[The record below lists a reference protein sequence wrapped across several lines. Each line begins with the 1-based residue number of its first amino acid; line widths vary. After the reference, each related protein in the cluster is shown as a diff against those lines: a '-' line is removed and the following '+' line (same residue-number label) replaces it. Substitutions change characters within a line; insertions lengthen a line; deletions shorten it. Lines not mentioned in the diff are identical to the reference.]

1 VAERTASAPADSG
14 NHEATTAGTVL
25 PPAEASRVV
34 EPAEGKGKR
43 KSWLSWLVMGGY
55 LLAAVAV
62 TGHLWVDP
70 ASREQ
75 ATVDPRDI
83 DLMSWYVR
91 YAATAVS
98 HGRLPALITTAM
110 NAPHGFSV
118 LWNTSIL
125 LPGVVLAPVTLLFG
139 PQVMLTL
146 LLTLSFAGNA
156 AALFFVLRRWDVSV
170 MAAALGGLLYGFS
183 PAMID
188 GGFSHYHLVF
198 AVFPPLMIDAL
209 LRIITGRGRPVWNG
223 LWLGVL
229 TAAQLFTGEE
239 MLVDAALAGLIM
251 VAVIAIGHRHA
262 VRERIK
268 PTAIGLGAAL
278 AAMLVLGGHALW
290 DQFHGPF
297 AQTGSPWPVDQFF
310 AHPAD
315 FVTPAWT
322 MLFHTHASAASAAAH
337 YQTNLTEYLAYLGV
351 PLLIVL
357 FAGLIVYF
365 RDPKVRAAGLTWLVL
380 EIFTLGANHSELPWH
395 YLKYV
400 PMLTDLLPN
409 RLAFLAD
416 GAAAA
421 LLAFSIG
428 CARKS
433 IAARAPDWRKGLAT
447 GVAVVALL
455 PLIPLPYQTQPVPTL
470 PSGWDKTFTWLHLPA
485 KASVLVLPIAF
496 QRNTYAL
503 RWIGESGEPQTM
515 VEGYFIGPNASGH
528 ASEYGPGLTN
538 VARDLDF
545 IWAGQRNIPV
555 PSAALIRST
564 FNGWDP
570 AAIVAV
576 TTAHTHLGRILI
588 ATLGPP
594 SFATGRMLAWRR

>member
-1 VAERTASAPADSG
+1 V
-14 NHEATTAGTVL
+14 
-25 PPAEASRVV
+25 
-34 EPAEGKGKR
+34 
-43 KSWLSWLVMGGY
+43 SWLVVGGY
-55 LLAAVAV
+55 VLAALAV

-75 ATVDPRDI
+75 AGVDPRDI

-91 YAATAVS
+91 YSAIAVS

-125 LPGVVLAPVTLLFG
+125 LPGVVLAPVTLAFG

-156 AALFFVLRRWDVSV
+156 ASLFFVLRRWDVSV

-188 GGFSHYHLVF
+188 AGFSHYHLVF

-209 LRIITGRGRPVWNG
+209 LRLVTGRGRPVWNG
-223 LWLGVL
+223 VWLGLL

-239 MLVDAALAGLIM
+239 MLTDTVLAGLIL
-251 VAVIAIGHRHA
+251 VVVIAVSHRGA
-262 VRERIK
+262 VRDRVRGA
-268 PTAIGLGAAL
+268 AIGLGAAVVVL
-278 AAMLVLGGHALW
+278 LVLGGHALW
-290 DQFHGPF
+290 VQLHGRF
-297 AQTGSPWPVDQFF
+297 AQTGSPWPVVQFY

-322 MLFHTHASAASAAAH
+322 MFFHTRASAATAAAH

-351 PLLIVL
+351 PLLVVL
-357 FAGLIVYF
+357 LAGLVVYF
-365 RDPKVRAAGLTWLVL
+365 RDTRVRAAGLTWLGL
-380 EIFTLGANHSELPWH
+380 EIFTLGARHPELPWY
-395 YLKYV
+395 YLRHV

-421 LLAFSIG
+421 LLAFSLDR
-428 CARKS
+428 ARAS
-433 IAARAPDWRKGLAT
+433 IAARGPDWRKGLAT
-447 GVAVVALL
+447 GVAVLALL
-455 PLIPLPYQTQPVPTL
+455 PLIPRPYQTQPVPAL
-470 PSGWDKTFTWLHLPA
+470 PAGWDKTFAWLHLPA
-485 KASVLVLPIAF
+485 SASVLVLPIAF

-503 RWIGESGEPQTM
+503 RWIGESGVPQTM
-515 VEGYFIGPNASGH
+515 VEGYFIGPNKAGH

-538 VARDLDF
+538 VARSLDF
-545 IWAGQRNIPV
+545 IWAGERQVKP
-555 PSAALIRST
+555 PPAAVIRAT
-564 FNGWDP
+564 FAGWHP

-576 TTAHTHLGRILI
+576 ATTHTRLGQILI